1 MSIVQEVLSAVTI
14 GEPVVHENLAMFPL
28 LGGKPGEPPYHTLR
42 EALDAGTVEVTEVS
56 EGGSVPRLALAN
68 RGDKPVLVVDGE
80 ELVGAKQNRVLN
92 ITILA
97 PAGKT
102 TVLPVSCVEQGRWGY
117 RSRTFEDHGRVLFHK
132 ARAAKAAHVSECRE
146 CRGSSDS
153 DQGEVWSHIA
163 DKMAT
168 MSVRSA
174 SHAMEDIYTSHAPRL
189 EAYAKA
195 IRPVDGAG
203 GGDLRHQRPGRG
215 HRSLRLHRHPVP
227 TADQDRPRV
236 RHRRAG
242 GVPRPGAGAG
252 ADACQGEGAA
262 AAGGQGARRPL
273 PRGGPGRGPA
283 LPVQNALGRGAGGGR
298 GAAPPLRLPAGTGK
312 QPAGGRRRDHP
323 PADRRQESH
332 YRVAET
338 PTGHTAVRQPRCG
351 RRRLTRVSHPSRL
364 CFDTTRTNREVRR

>member
-1 MSIVQEVLSAVTI
+1 MSIVANTLETLAL

-28 LGGKPGEPPYHTLR
+28 LGGKPGEPPYNTLR

-163 DKMAT
+163 DKMST
-168 MSVRSA
+168 MNVRSA

-195 IRPVDGAG
+195 IRPVEG
-203 GGDLRHQRPGRG
+203 
-215 HRSLRLHRHPVP
+215 
-227 TADQDRPRV
+227 
-236 RHRRAG
+236 RRARSSPSTARSRG
-242 GVPRPGAGAG
+242 SKPSPTPTPCPDCWSRSSAGTPST
-252 ADACQGEGAA
+252 
-262 AAGGQGARRPL
+262 RW
-273 PRGGPGRGPA
+273 RGPA
-283 LPVQNALGRGAGGGR
+283 AW
-298 GAAPPLRLPAGTGK
+298 
-312 QPAGGRRRDHP
+312 
-323 PADRRQESH
+323 S
-332 YRVAET
+332 
-338 PTGHTAVRQPRCG
+338 RCR
-351 RRRLTRVSHPSRL
+351 RRRLPRRRRCCGRSPRRPSLSTPRL
-364 CFDTTRTNREVRR
+364 GWARTCASSPKRFRAGRCRRTGYCSTSAPSGRHRQAAGRQDDGGTIHRRTGGRNHIIE